1 MKANYEKLL
10 NSGLIK
16 RFRASPS
23 QIRNRIQ
30 LAKRDIKVARTT
42 MTHDRDW
49 AFSIAYNAI
58 LQATRALM
66 FAEGFRPAAGEG
78 QHKAAVQFA
87 EIVLGDKFQD
97 EIHILDKMRSKR
109 HRVVYDVSGLV
120 SQAEARQA
128 LDFAGRYVEMVEK
141 ILAK

>member
-1 MKANYEKLL
+1 MSAKYEKLL

-16 RFRASPS
+16 QFKASGS
-23 QIRNRIQ
+23 QIRSRIQ
-30 LAKRDIKVARTT
+30 LAKRDIRVARTT
-42 MTHDRDW
+42 MAHDRDW

-66 FAEGFRPAAGEG
+66 FAEGVRPAAGEG

-97 EIHILDKMRSKR
+97 EIYIFDKMRSKR
-109 HRVVYDVSGLV
+109 HRVIYDVSGLV

-128 LDFAGRYVEMVEK
+128 FDFAVRYVEMVEK
-141 ILAK
+141 ILAQ